1 MKPSKLLALILA
13 LVCQVTFC
21 DAEDWITNDGK
32 TYQVISVVKHDIGS
46 VTILDKNGNYT
57 AYETVPLASLP
68 PDLQKRFHY
77 DAKAEASLKAKQD
90 AEATTTRTEARQRHE
105 QDTLYTKAKA
115 DFDSKEKA
123 TVRGQ
128 AFIATKDGQI
138 TQLGFIHVY
147 VFSEDQAGAA
157 MEALSTKAFTATQNL
172 QPTLDEEK
180 AKCTK
185 LKEAIDTYEGDPESD
200 EFKVLAQVFTD
211 SLKTYKTT
219 LAKYYHYYSPA
230 YYSSALPTP
239 LATAETDAN
248 GNFSIQIPKTGS
260 WVVGACEQGKAVE
273 QPGNDFW
280 LSKVGQREMDRNEV
294 LLSNRNS
301 SSSDSHHSLVK
312 TMDQSAIDEIVATGG
327 YLLKGDS
334 KKSPLSETLSSSRR

>member
-13 LVCQVTFC
+13 LVCPVTFC
-21 DAEDWITNDGK
+21 HAEDWITNDGK
-32 TYQVISVVKHDIGS
+32 TYKVISVVKHDIVS
-46 VTILDKNGNYT
+46 VTVLDKNGNYT
-57 AYETVPLASLP
+57 TYETVPLASLA

-77 DAKAEASLKAKQD
+77 DAKAAAALKARQD
-90 AEATTTRTEARQRHE
+90 AEVAATKTEAQQRHE

-115 DFDSKEKA
+115 DFDSNEKA

-138 TQLGFIHVY
+138 VQLGFIHVY
-147 VFSEDQAGAA
+147 LFSEDQANVA
-157 MEALSTKAFTATQNL
+157 MEALSKKAFTATQNL
-172 QPTLDEEK
+172 QPTLDDQK
-180 AKCTK
+180 AKCAK
-185 LKEAIDTYEGDPESD
+185 MKDAIDTYEGDPEGD
-200 EFKVLAQVFTD
+200 EFKVLAQLFTD
-211 SLKTYKTT
+211 SLKMYKST
-219 LAKYYHYYSPA
+219 LSKYYHYYSPA
-230 YYSSALPTP
+230 YYSSGLPTP
-239 LATAETDAN
+239 LATAVTDAE

-273 QPGNDFW
+273 QPGNDLW

-301 SSSDSHHSLVK
+301 SSSDSRHSMIK
-312 TMDQSAIDEIVATGG
+312 TMDQSAIDEIVATAG

-334 KKSPLSETLSSSRR
+334 KKSPLSETLSSARR